1 MRTHLYN
8 GDTHS
13 RSCDGHMTSCISRA
27 IPSTFSRIRSHT
39 TALSTCHTHFHIRG
53 WTDSEQRCTS
63 RRHGNGA
70 RNQQHV
76 STVTGEKVV
85 ILLLILYYY
94 YIYIVRT
101 FVASKS
107 TENGKPLV
115 ATYCAGCMVF
125 WVSKNSFAHF
135 YHSFFQ
141 FSLSL
146 YLLPL
151 PPSLPIA
158 VFLLACLKKW

>member
-115 ATYCAGCMVF
+115 ATYCAGCMVSEF
-125 WVSKNSFAHF
+125 QKTHSLTFITLSF
-135 YHSFFQ
+135 S
-141 FSLSL
+141 SLSL
-146 YLLPL
+146 SICSLSL
-151 PPSLPIA
+151 PPSL
-158 VFLLACLKKW
+158 LLFFC